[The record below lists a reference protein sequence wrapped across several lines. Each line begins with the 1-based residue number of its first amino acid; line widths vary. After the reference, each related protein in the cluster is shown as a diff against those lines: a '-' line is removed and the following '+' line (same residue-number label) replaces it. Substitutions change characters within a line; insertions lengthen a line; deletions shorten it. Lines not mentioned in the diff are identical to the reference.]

1 MQIEKI
7 KGLIPADKAAL
18 RSKQIITAEGPREIA
33 TAEDIWM
40 VMADNPDFIGS
51 LGLADDIDKK
61 RVLEALA
68 KVAVKQSNELTK
80 NWFAVHLADFI
91 IAIVILSSLAYV
103 LWVDQIR
110 SFFKHSEL
118 FVIGPQYVVANPNGL
133 APFHS
138 INGSDVGL
146 TDGSKPAT
154 LDAFMGRYVNE
165 GIPRGAVIDPAK
177 LSSGMRLSSFDGF
190 AVFQVKLQPTVIF
203 AGVNLPVKIT
213 ILVSPHMKE
222 PKSVVA
228 FDAYVL
234 SIDSQKDG
242 VSTVLAATKDDFLK
256 IEPDLPQSE
265 LFAVGPL
272 H

>member
-1 MQIEKI
+1 MQIENI
-7 KGLIPADKAAL
+7 PDLIPADKAAL
-18 RSKQIITAEGPREIA
+18 RSQQIVTAEGPREIV
-33 TAEDIWM
+33 TTEDLWRAM
-40 VMADNPDFIGS
+40 SDNSALIGS
-51 LGLADDIDKK
+51 LGLAGADKK
-61 RVLEALA
+61 RVLQALA
-68 KVAVKQSNELTK
+68 KVAAKESNELTK
-80 NWFAVHLADFI
+80 NRFAMHVADL
-91 IAIVILSSLAYV
+91 IVAVTILSSLAYV
-103 LWVDQIR
+103 LWVGQIR
-110 SFFKHSEL
+110 GFIKHSEFFL
-118 FVIGPQYVVANPNGL
+118 IGPQYVVANPNGL

-154 LDAFMGRYVNE
+154 LDAFMGRYANE
-165 GIPRGAVIDPAK
+165 GIPRRAVIDPAK

-213 ILVSPHMKE
+213 ILASPHMKD
-222 PKSVVA
+222 PKSVIT

-234 SIDSQKDG
+234 SVDSQKDG
-242 VSTVLAATKDDFLK
+242 VSTVLAVTQDDFLK